1 MWYAIYTYPCSDTH
15 YISLERVVLC
25 VHNKSRQKWVRGLFI
40 NFSHRGNKSW
50 CKLVINIPYINN
62 EKYRVKRHRSRNIDL
77 FFIIYW
83 AYRCRI
89 VWLCTLFMNTN
100 DMKRLIELCSCLMS
114 LHLSWITIETLK
126 MNHVRGKQCVFSDR
140 NLHLFHTCL
149 HFWRFFFKLNL
160 LFPFL
165 IHNGTI
171 GIWQLKVQYPSY
183 IILLCLW
190 WEIQGRSIYDR
201 LVIVY
206 ETSGQSNPHILISQ
220 ANNIRINVRDESPW

>member
-1 MWYAIYTYPCSDTH
+1 MY
-15 YISLERVVLC
+15 
-25 VHNKSRQKWVRGLFI
+25 
-40 NFSHRGNKSW
+40 
-50 CKLVINIPYINN
+50 
-62 EKYRVKRHRSRNIDL
+62 
-77 FFIIYW
+77 
-83 AYRCRI
+83 
-89 VWLCTLFMNTN
+89 LFMNTN
-100 DMKRLIELCSCLMS
+100 DMKCLIELCSCLMS

-126 MNHVRGKQCVFSDR
+126 MNHVRSKQCVFSDQ

-149 HFWRFFFKLNL
+149 LFLKVPFKLNL
-160 LFPFL
+160 LFPFQ

-206 ETSGQSNPHILISQ
+206 ETSGQSNSYIHWYHKQITFELTWEMKVSDKRYSHVFGW
-220 ANNIRINVRDESPW
+220 IRIMILLH